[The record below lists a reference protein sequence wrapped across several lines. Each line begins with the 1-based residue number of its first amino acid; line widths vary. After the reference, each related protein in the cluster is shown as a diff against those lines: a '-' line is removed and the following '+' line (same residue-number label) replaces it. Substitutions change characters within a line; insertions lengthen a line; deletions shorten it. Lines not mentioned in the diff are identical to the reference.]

1 MQSIVIF
8 IILSIISSILISNFY
23 KLVIKKEARDFSIKE
38 YLKNFKIENID
49 LKYVIIF
56 FILYKII
63 VNNFSWISIVTIVPC
78 ITALIL
84 AFITDIKYMIIP
96 DTSSIV
102 IILSAIINLIYNYS
116 SENLISSILGFI
128 IGGVT
133 LFVIDYIFKLVTK
146 SDGFGY
152 GDMKLLASIGLYLG
166 YKSIIVIM
174 ILSIYISAI
183 FSLIY
188 LVSKKIKA
196 IKNVYIPFGPFI
208 VISTLIVF
216 IVPATE
222 IINLYFY
229 FIERIIN

>member
-128 IGGVT
+128 ISISSFLYLIYIVLKTLILGVE
-133 LFVIDYIFKLVTK
+133 VA
-146 SDGFGY
+146 GY
-152 GDMKLLASIGLYLG
+152 ASIITINLFIGG
-166 YKSIIVIM
+166 II
-174 ILSIYISAI
+174 ILSCGILGEYIGKIYLEVKKRPIYII
-183 FSLIY
+183 
-188 LVSKKIKA
+188 
-196 IKNVYIPFGPFI
+196 
-208 VISTLIVF
+208 
-216 IVPATE
+216 TE
-222 IINLYFY
+222 TNIDN
-229 FIERIIN
+229 EK

>member
-23 KLVIKKEARDFSIKE
+23 KIVIKKQARDFSLKE

-174 ILSIYISAI
+174 ILSIFISAI

-196 IKNVYIPFGPFI
+196 IKNTSFLKRYFFI
-208 VISTLIVF
+208 
-216 IVPATE
+216 
-222 IINLYFY
+222 
-229 FIERIIN
+229 